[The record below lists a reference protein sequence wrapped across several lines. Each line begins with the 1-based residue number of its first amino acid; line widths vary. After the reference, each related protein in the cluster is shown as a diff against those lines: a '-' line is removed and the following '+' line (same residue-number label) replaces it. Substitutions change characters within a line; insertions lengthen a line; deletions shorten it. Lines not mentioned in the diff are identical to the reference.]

1 MQAIA
6 DIIVNTSSESQI
18 KNLQLSQNL
27 NTSQNSSSTV
37 SFAQMLNEQRNADK
51 PVSENAGERKTD
63 SLEKSSENK
72 EDISK
77 ADESQTKEKN
87 ERVDSESEKN
97 KVAENTDK
105 SAEEKSDKLEGL
117 AKKTEGEIVDFASKK
132 TENQPLDKDK
142 FKTVKKDD
150 KVQGKKEDLKAK
162 SKDEKYF
169 RLEQISEFNP
179 QNLENTEEIA
189 LTSDARLAGN
199 LKENLLEE
207 KSLDNIAEINIE
219 NINATENTEALVF
232 ANDLN
237 VNNQQNRISKL
248 DKDGKILVKDLR
260 TKDENVKESAKAE
273 PKLQTKVEI
282 NTNENTATITMDL
295 NAQPAEEKLLSL
307 NNQSAAENT
316 NFQAMLNNQLQQ
328 TAPEFVRAG
337 SLILKDND
345 KGTINLV
352 LHPDDL
358 GNVKIHL
365 SLDGKTVSA
374 HITVNTKEALEVFKD
389 NAQTLREAFVQ
400 NGFDTANFDVSYNQ
414 NGNNNQNFEQQF
426 NGMEFAAHHAYSDF
440 EVADDA
446 GYLPQDF
453 YEKNGEY
460 SINIVA

>member
-51 PVSENAGERKTD
+51 PVAENTGERKTD

-72 EDISK
+72 EEISK

-142 FKTVKKDD
+142 FKAVKKDD

-162 SKDEKYF
+162 AKDEKYF
-169 RLEQISEFNP
+169 RLEQISEFNS
-179 QNLENTEEIA
+179 QNIENTEEIA
-189 LTSDARLAGN
+189 LTSDASFAGN
-199 LKENLLEE
+199 IKENLLEE

-219 NINATENTEALVF
+219 NINAAENTEALVF
-232 ANDLN
+232 ANELN
-237 VNNQQNRISKL
+237 ENNQQTRISKL

-295 NAQPAEEKLLSL
+295 NAQPAEENLLSL

-316 NFQAMLNNQLQQ
+316 NFQAMLNNQ
-328 TAPEFVRAG
+328 
-337 SLILKDND
+337 
-345 KGTINLV
+345 

-440 EVADDA
+440 ELADDA

>member
-27 NTSQNSSSTV
+27 NTSQNSSNTV

-51 PVSENAGERKTD
+51 PVAENAGERKTD

-72 EDISK
+72 EEISK

-117 AKKTEGEIVDFASKK
+117 AKKTEGEIVDFAFKK

-150 KVQGKKEDLKAK
+150 KAQGKKEDLKAK
-162 SKDEKYF
+162 AKDEKYF
-169 RLEQISEFNP
+169 RLEQISEFNS
-179 QNLENTEEIA
+179 QNIENTEEIA
-189 LTSDARLAGN
+189 LTSDASFAGN
-199 LKENLLEE
+199 IKENLLEE

-219 NINATENTEALVF
+219 NINAAENTEALVF

-260 TKDENVKESAKAE
+260 TKAETPKESAKAE

-282 NTNENTATITMDL
+282 NTNESTATITMDL
-295 NAQPAEEKLLSL
+295 NAQPAEENLLSL

-389 NAQTLREAFVQ
+389 NAQTLREAFIQ

-426 NGMEFAAHHAYSDF
+426 NGMEFAVRHAYSDF

-446 GYLPQDF
+446 GYLQQDF

>member
-51 PVSENAGERKTD
+51 PVSENTGERKTD

-72 EDISK
+72 EEISK

-117 AKKTEGEIVDFASKK
+117 AKKTEGEIVDFAFKK

-150 KVQGKKEDLKAK
+150 KVQGEKEDLKAK
-162 SKDEKYF
+162 AKDEKYF
-169 RLEQISEFNP
+169 RFEQISEFNS
-179 QNLENTEEIA
+179 QKIENTEEIA
-189 LTSDARLAGN
+189 LSSDAGFAGN
-199 LKENLLEE
+199 IKENLLEE

-219 NINATENTEALVF
+219 NINAAENTEALVF

-237 VNNQQNRISKL
+237 VNNHQTRISKL

-295 NAQPAEEKLLSL
+295 NAQSAEENFLSL

-389 NAQTLREAFVQ
+389 NAQTLREAFIQ

-440 EVADDA
+440 ELADDA